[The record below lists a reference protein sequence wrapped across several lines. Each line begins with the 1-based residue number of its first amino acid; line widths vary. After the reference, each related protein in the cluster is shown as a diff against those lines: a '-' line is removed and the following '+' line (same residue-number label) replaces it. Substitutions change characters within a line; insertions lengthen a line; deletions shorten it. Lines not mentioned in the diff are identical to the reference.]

1 MDYNWFKLKVK
12 YLSQND
18 KGEVKK
24 HTAEYILKAVS
35 FTDAEAKLLNNMALK
50 QWEYNLVS
58 CAKFNIQEV
67 VFDEAYDDFFK
78 VKTVISSVDEKGKE
92 IKVIDNL
99 IIQSNTVDQVNK
111 KLKNKGIDLESVENI
126 AKTKIIDC
134 FQ

>member
-1 MDYNWFKLKVK
+1 MDYNWFKLKIK

-35 FTDAEAKLLNNMALK
+35 FTDAEATLLINL
-50 QWEYNLVS
+50 QDQFEYNLVS
-58 CAKFNIQEV
+58 CAKFNIEEV
-67 VFDEAYDDFFK
+67 VIDEIYDDFFK

>member
-1 MDYNWFKLKVK
+1 MEYNWFKLKIK

-35 FTDAEAKLLNNMALK
+35 FTDAEATLLINL
-50 QWEYNLVS
+50 QDQFEYNLVS
-58 CAKFNIQEV
+58 CAKFNIEEV
-67 VFDEAYDDFFK
+67 VIDEIYDDFFK

>member
-35 FTDAEAKLLNNMALK
+35 FTDAEATLLINL
-50 QWEYNLVS
+50 QDQFEYNLVS

-67 VFDEAYDDFFK
+67 VFDEAYNDFFK

>member
-1 MDYNWFKLKVK
+1 MEYNWFKLKIK

-35 FTDAEAKLLNNMALK
+35 FTDAEATLLINL
-50 QWEYNLVS
+50 QDQFEYNLVS

-67 VFDEAYDDFFK
+67 VFDEAYNDFFK

>member
-1 MDYNWFKLKVK
+1 MNYNWFKLKVK

-35 FTDAEAKLLNNMALK
+35 FTDAEATLLINL
-50 QWEYNLVS
+50 QDQFEYNLVS

-67 VFDEAYDDFFK
+67 VFDEAYNDFFK

>member
-1 MDYNWFKLKVK
+1 MDYKWFKLKIK

-35 FTDAEAKLLNNMALK
+35 FTDAEATLLINL
-50 QWEYNLVS
+50 QDQFEYNLVS
-58 CAKFNIQEV
+58 CAKFNIEEV
-67 VFDEAYDDFFK
+67 VIDEIYDDFFK